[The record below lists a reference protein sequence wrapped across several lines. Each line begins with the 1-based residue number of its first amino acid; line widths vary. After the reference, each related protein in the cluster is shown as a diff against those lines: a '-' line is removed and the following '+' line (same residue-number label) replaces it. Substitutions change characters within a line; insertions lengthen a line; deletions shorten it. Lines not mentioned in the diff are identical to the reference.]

1 MKNAATKAVALGA
14 LGYFVDTLDLFLF
27 SVLRVPS
34 LADLGVGPGKEALI
48 AQGVRLLN
56 SQMAGLLLGGLLFG
70 VLGDRRGRVRA
81 LYGSILLYS
90 IATLLNGMVRTLD
103 QYALCRFFAGIGLA
117 GELGAAITLVSE
129 SLPAQRRGFG
139 TTLVAGFGVC
149 GGIVAA
155 VLAGRLG
162 WRTCYLI
169 GGSLGLLLLLLR
181 THLQESTLFLAGQSA
196 PQPERRGSLR
206 LLLGQRRRRALY
218 LRLVLTG
225 LPIWM
230 VAGVLMVFS
239 PELGAALGLPGVT
252 AAHAVLYSFIGFS
265 IGDFLSGL
273 LSQVLRS
280 RRRAIALFLGL
291 MAIGLLL
298 YFLVGG
304 RSLLWHYVLAF
315 LLGVTTGYWAVL
327 VTTAAEHFGTNLRAT
342 VTTTIPNVVRAST
355 ILLSLTFSHLQSRLG
370 PVRAAA
376 ITAVA
381 TLLLALLAL
390 SGIEETFG
398 RDLGFD
404 ETR

>member
-1 MKNAATKAVALGA
+1 MKNAATKAVVLGA

-34 LADLGVGPGKEALI
+34 LADLGVPKTALI

-81 LYGSILLYS
+81 LYGSILIYS

-103 QYALCRFFAGIGLA
+103 QYALCRFLAGIGLA

-129 SLPAQRRGFG
+129 SLPAQRRGLG

-155 VLAGRLG
+155 VLAGRVG

-181 THLQESTLFLAGQSA
+181 THLQESALFLAGNSA

-206 LLLGQRRRRALY
+206 LLMGQQRRRALY

-265 IGDFLSGL
+265 VGDFLSGL
-273 LSQVLRS
+273 LSQALRS
-280 RRRAIALFLGL
+280 RRRAIWLFLGL
-291 MAIGLLL
+291 MAIGLGL
-298 YFLVGG
+298 YFVTGG

-355 ILLSLTFSHLQSRLG
+355 IPLSLTFSHLQSSLG
-370 PVRAAA
+370 PLRAAA

-381 TLLLALLAL
+381 TLVLALGAL
-390 SGIEETFG
+390 SGIEETYG